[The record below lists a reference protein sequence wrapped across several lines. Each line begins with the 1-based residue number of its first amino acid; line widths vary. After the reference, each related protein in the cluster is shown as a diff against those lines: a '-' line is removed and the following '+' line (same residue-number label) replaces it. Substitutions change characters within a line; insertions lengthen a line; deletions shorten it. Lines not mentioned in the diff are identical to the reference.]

1 MKKNMKVLA
10 MIILIVIGATTVS
23 CKKNNSVSNN
33 SDDLQ
38 GKITVLTD
46 KRHEQPLRAA
56 IEDFQKVHK
65 KVSVNL
71 EVDNNSYGKFSES
84 VKNKDK
90 SIDIVTID
98 DAYVQ
103 YYLDKLPG
111 GFLNVSEDID
121 SYKNKLPKSKMD
133 NLTKENKVYGFP
145 WSTSPKIILY
155 RKDIVSSEG
164 INIDDIKTWSDYI
177 EMGKKIAKDKG
188 KKVLGNVENENSD
201 IYLLLANQ
209 LGISYFNKDNKVN
222 FSDKEWIRVVDTVKN
237 LYSQGIICDYNS
249 KEELIN
255 SAKNEEIMS
264 LVADPSYVS
273 YFIQNLPNE
282 KGKWGAIQL
291 PAFES
296 GGNRDVSL
304 GGCNLMINSLSS
316 NAKLSKEFIK
326 FVISNDKFDLESMMK
341 YGVLPVFSNI
351 YNLEKFNKFEDYFN
365 CTVWE
370 LLGNAEKGCYQINYT
385 PYFFNIR
392 DDVKNSLAQ
401 SNLVNKDTKVVLDSL
416 QKYLEKK

>member
-46 KRHEQPLRAA
+46 KKHEQPLRAA

-71 EVDNNSYGKFSES
+71 KVDNNSYGKFSES

-98 DAYVQ
+98 DSYVQ

-111 GFLNVSEDID
+111 GFLNVSEDIN

-133 NLTKENKVYGFP
+133 NLTKQNKVYGFP

-255 SAKNEEIMS
+255 SAKNEEVMS
-264 LVADPSYVS
+264 FVADPSYVS

-316 NAKLSKEFIK
+316 NTKLSKEFIK
-326 FVISNDKFDLESMMK
+326 FIISNDKFDLESMMK
-341 YGVLPVFSNI
+341 YGVLPVFSDI
-351 YNLEKFNKFEDYFN
+351 YNLEKFNKVEDYFN
-365 CTVWE
+365 SRVWE
-370 LLGNAEKGCYQINYT
+370 LLGSTEKGCYQINYT

>member
-1 MKKNMKVLA
+1 MKKNIKVLA

-46 KRHEQPLRAA
+46 KKHEQPLRAA

-71 EVDNNSYGKFSES
+71 KVDNNSYGKFSES

-98 DAYVQ
+98 DCYAQ

-177 EMGKKIAKDKG
+177 EMGKKVAKDKG

-222 FSDKEWIRVVDTVKN
+222 FSDKEWIRVVDAVKN

-255 SAKNEEIMS
+255 SAKNEEVMS
-264 LVADPSYVS
+264 FVADPSYVS
-273 YFIQNLPNE
+273 YFIQNIPNE

-291 PAFES
+291 PSFES

-326 FVISNDKFDLESMMK
+326 FIISDDKLDLESMMK
-341 YGVLPVFSNI
+341 YGVLPVFSDI

-365 CTVWE
+365 SRVWE
-370 LLGNAEKGCYQINYT
+370 LLGNTEKGCYQINYT

-401 SNLVNKDTKVVLDSL
+401 SNLVNKDTKIVLDSL